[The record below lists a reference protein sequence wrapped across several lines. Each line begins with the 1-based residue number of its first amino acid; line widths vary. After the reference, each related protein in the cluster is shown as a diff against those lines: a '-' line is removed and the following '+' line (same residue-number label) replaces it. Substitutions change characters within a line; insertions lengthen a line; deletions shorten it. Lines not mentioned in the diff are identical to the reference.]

1 MAIEEKDE
9 NLLDKSIKFEK
20 FPSEL
25 LLKIFSFL
33 EILDLMK
40 CSQAS
45 KRIRIICFDESLW
58 QKIDLSKKS
67 VPTEFLQKVIDYGC
81 KWLNL
86 NQTNLIGTLRLENE
100 SQIHHLDLSG
110 CAAESLSVFEELLNS
125 CHYLQT
131 LSFTQQVNI
140 SQLLSQNGQT
150 LQILNCFCGLRSR
163 LDLSTIECIIENC
176 SKLKELHFWN
186 GVNVFEMDGNFCY
199 LCGIDNDAIDYL
211 VNNISPEIEKFSL
224 GFDPYLGE
232 EKIKVLVSR
241 CTKLKELRILAHP
254 NIRTESVTH
263 IVDHLKPTLEKLVI
277 DDTGYGENNHQKL
290 YKLKSMPKLKILNF
304 TYNSNDKN
312 VISELRNELPNV
324 SVNGYPPL
332 ISEDYKDTK
341 KYISDLKKIA
351 LTRPTTK

>member
-1 MAIEEKDE
+1 MADEGKDK
-9 NLLDKSIKFEK
+9 NLMEKSIGFEK
-20 FPSEL
+20 FPDEIL
-25 LLKIFSFL
+25 LNILSFL
-33 EILDLMK
+33 EVVDLIK
-40 CSQAS
+40 CSQTS
-45 KRIRIICFDESLW
+45 KRIKGISYEKSLW
-58 QKIDLSKKS
+58 QKINLSKKI

-86 NQTNLIGTLRLENE
+86 NQTQLIGSLRLENE
-100 SQIHHLDLSG
+100 SQLTYLDLSG
-110 CAAESLSVFEELLNS
+110 CIAESLSVFEELLNS
-125 CHYLQT
+125 CHFLRK
-131 LSFTQQVNI
+131 LSFTQEVNI
-140 SQLLSQNGQT
+140 PQLTAQNGET

-163 LDLSTIECIIENC
+163 LDLSTIECIIKNC

-211 VNNISPEIEKFSL
+211 MNNISPEIEKFSL

-290 YKLKSMPKLKILNF
+290 YKLKSMPKLKILDF

-332 ISEDYKDTK
+332 ISEEEN
-341 KYISDLKKIA
+341 
-351 LTRPTTK
+351 

>member
-1 MAIEEKDE
+1 MADEGKDK
-9 NLLDKSIKFEK
+9 NLMEKSIGFEK
-20 FPSEL
+20 FPDEIL
-25 LLKIFSFL
+25 LNILSFL
-33 EILDLMK
+33 EVVDLIK
-40 CSQAS
+40 CSQTS
-45 KRIRIICFDESLW
+45 KRIKGISYEKSLW
-58 QKIDLSKKS
+58 QKINLSKKI
-67 VPTEFLQKVIDYGC
+67 VPTEFLQKVIHYGC

-86 NQTNLIGTLRLENE
+86 NQTQLIGSLRLENE
-100 SQIHHLDLSG
+100 SQLTYLDLSG
-110 CAAESLSVFEELLNS
+110 CIAESLSVFEELLNS
-125 CHYLQT
+125 CHFLRT
-131 LSFTQQVNI
+131 LSFTQEVNI
-140 SQLLSQNGQT
+140 PQLTAQNGET
-150 LQILNCFCGLRSR
+150 LQKLNCFCGLRSR
-163 LDLSTIECIIENC
+163 LDLSTIECIIKNC

-211 VNNISPEIEKFSL
+211 VNNIYPEIEKFSL

-290 YKLKSMPKLKILNF
+290 YKLKSMPKLKILDF

-332 ISEDYKDTK
+332 ISEEEN
-341 KYISDLKKIA
+341 
-351 LTRPTTK
+351 